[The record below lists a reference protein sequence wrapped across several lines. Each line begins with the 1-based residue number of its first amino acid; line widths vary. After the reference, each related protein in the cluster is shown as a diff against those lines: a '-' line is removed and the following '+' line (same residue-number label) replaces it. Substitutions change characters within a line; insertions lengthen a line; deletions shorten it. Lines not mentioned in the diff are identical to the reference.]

1 MLSIFTIF
9 LKSCLFSIIRW
20 SATTT
25 AEKTSL
31 SKWNVSRSSW
41 VCFSGK
47 RGFIIH
53 IPILCYFHEFFN
65 NIFYHQGFA
74 SQNPMT
80 QQRSGV
86 SGLSGF
92 SQTMSQTMD
101 FSQDMQSGMR
111 GESFLF
117 TNNCILIQLFVYFFL
132 KTFP

>member
-1 MLSIFTIF
+1 MSQDHHG
-9 LKSCLFSIIRW
+9 
-20 SATTT
+20 SASQVR
-25 AEKTSL
+25 EVL
-31 SKWNVSRSSW
+31 L
-41 VCFSGK
+41 
-47 RGFIIH
+47 IH

-101 FSQDMQSGMR
+101 FSQDMHSGMR
-111 GESFLF
+111 G
-117 TNNCILIQLFVYFFL
+117 
-132 KTFP
+132 